1 MQTQHDCKRMREEV
15 RDILGTSNNFL
26 KSCNNTKQSSLDCL
40 LEVVSKIAMHSI
52 FALTFSEIR
61 WP

>member
-1 MQTQHDCKRMREEV
+1 MQTQYDCKRMREEV
-15 RDILGTSNNFL
+15 PDILGTSNNFL
-26 KSCNNTKQSSLDCL
+26 KSCNNTTTSLDSL
-40 LEVVSKIAMHSI
+40 PEVVSKIAMHSI